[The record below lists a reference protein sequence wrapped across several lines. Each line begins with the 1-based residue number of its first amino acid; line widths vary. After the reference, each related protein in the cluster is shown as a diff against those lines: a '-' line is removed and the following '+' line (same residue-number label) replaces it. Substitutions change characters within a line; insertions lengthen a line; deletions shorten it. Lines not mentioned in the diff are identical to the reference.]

1 MAAKKKKSARASVR
15 KKSGARSGPPPIVY
29 IHGIGQQAPKHELKS
44 KWDLALFGQDM
55 HERTR
60 MAYWADLLHAPATG
74 AARAKSMAALAVDR
88 DVDARELLR
97 DAGLRAGDADAERF
111 VEALSERLA
120 SRGSHGRSGPS
131 TKALPLPGFLRRPIA
146 RRFLKEFVPD
156 TAAYFFK
163 QGMRAKIQR
172 RLIAELP
179 KRGAPFVIVSHSM
192 GTVIAFEVLSDAAAR
207 IADVDLLVTLGS
219 PLGVQEVQDFLNV
232 AQAIPKRV
240 RSWHNFADPLDPV
253 ALDKGLTSDFEPRGT
268 IRDNVIFNERTKE
281 FSRFNPHSSF
291 GYLAHPRVRSTVHGA
306 VQFDTMGRFVVARDV
321 AEAFVD
327 TEHRHPVL
335 IEVLY
340 PGYHALGEERGGA
353 QCAARDRRLV
363 DLPARIEHLAGSLR
377 KELARRKVHP
387 EKVGRVDELRHF
399 VAAHLVP
406 DEVRWVAENHADL
419 AVYSVWRSAQKRKL
433 LWRSHRAL
441 KVDAARN
448 SYQATGQGITWAV
461 LDTGARSDH
470 PHLAKNIEVVWD
482 CTKPGKPKRITSAA
496 KTDPDGHG
504 THVAGI
510 IAGAGRKAKHEPQGV
525 APQAQLVVYKVLD
538 DEGFG
543 EDAWIIKALDHVAAT
558 NDNAAGILVHGVNL
572 SLGGPFDATVYGCGF
587 SPICQELR
595 RLWQNGVVVC
605 VAAGNEGQIQ
615 VRTTDGDFDLNTS
628 LSIGDPANLDECIA
642 VGSVN
647 ADKPYLYGIS
657 FFSSR
662 GPTADGRKKPD
673 VVAPGERISSCNA
686 NFKASGKTYRSD
698 SGTSMACP
706 HVSGLLAA
714 FLSVRPEYIGRPDDV
729 KRILL
734 ENANDLNRDPYH
746 QGAGLPNLMKML
758 LNS

>member
-1 MAAKKKKSARASVR
+1 
-15 KKSGARSGPPPIVY
+15 
-29 IHGIGQQAPKHELKS
+29 
-44 KWDLALFGQDM
+44 
-55 HERTR
+55 
-60 MAYWADLLHAPATG
+60 
-74 AARAKSMAALAVDR
+74 
-88 DVDARELLR
+88 
-97 DAGLRAGDADAERF
+97 
-111 VEALSERLA
+111 
-120 SRGSHGRSGPS
+120 
-131 TKALPLPGFLRRPIA
+131 
-146 RRFLKEFVPD
+146 
-156 TAAYFFK
+156 
-163 QGMRAKIQR
+163 
-172 RLIAELP
+172 
-179 KRGAPFVIVSHSM
+179 
-192 GTVIAFEVLSDAAAR
+192 
-207 IADVDLLVTLGS
+207 
-219 PLGVQEVQDFLNV
+219 
-232 AQAIPKRV
+232 
-240 RSWHNFADPLDPV
+240 
-253 ALDKGLTSDFEPRGT
+253 
-268 IRDNVIFNERTKE
+268 
-281 FSRFNPHSSF
+281 
-291 GYLAHPRVRSTVHGA
+291 
-306 VQFDTMGRFVVARDV
+306 
-321 AEAFVD
+321 
-327 TEHRHPVL
+327 
-335 IEVLY
+335 
-340 PGYHALGEERGGA
+340 
-353 QCAARDRRLV
+353 
-363 DLPARIEHLAGSLR
+363 
-377 KELARRKVHP
+377 
-387 EKVGRVDELRHF
+387 
-399 VAAHLVP
+399 
-406 DEVRWVAENHADL
+406 
-419 AVYSVWRSAQKRKL
+419 
-433 LWRSHRAL
+433 
-441 KVDAARN
+441 
-448 SYQATGQGITWAV
+448 
-461 LDTGARSDH
+461 
-470 PHLAKNIEVVWD
+470 
-482 CTKPGKPKRITSAA
+482 
-496 KTDPDGHG
+496 
-504 THVAGI
+504 VAGI